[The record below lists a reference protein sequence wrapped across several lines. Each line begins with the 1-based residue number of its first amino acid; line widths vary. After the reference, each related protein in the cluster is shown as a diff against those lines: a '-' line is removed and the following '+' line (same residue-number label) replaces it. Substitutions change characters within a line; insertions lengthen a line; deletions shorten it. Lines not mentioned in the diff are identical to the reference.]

1 MEKIF
6 FNNIIEYNQNKILFY
21 DENLTLNLAS
31 LLFSDYAT
39 NPINIK
45 SHATIKKKFNLFDI
59 IKIDNLVKQYFNG
72 KNFIVFIQPDFEKL
86 IQFFG
91 YNLPKMETEIESIAE
106 RTKSLYDT
114 ECQNALYDIE
124 SFIEIRETPEKLIR
138 EISPYREENDKEL
151 LDLIRNL
158 NICFSK
164 ANIKANDYFCE
175 KTSKGQC
182 LLIKQNKEIKVNTFH
197 NYQSLR
203 YFCTRTALSENEYHN
218 YHHMRKQIIGKKE
231 CEEANLKM
239 YPHSSESKRLI
250 MEYENMLN
258 TIDEII
264 DKINDNKFY
273 NRETFALLSLKLEI
287 LEKQEE
293 ALDEFIHKI
302 LNNELKTVEVEY
314 FDEKIP
320 SKKVENQNLTTNDK
334 LRNCIKNLIENDK
347 NKFEE
352 YPELELDWLN
362 FDKYGFNLN
371 DDDDE

>member
-1 MEKIF
+1 MKKTF
-6 FNNIIEYNQNKILFY
+6 FKDIIEYNKNQIIFY
-21 DENLTLNLAS
+21 DEDFTLNLAS
-31 LLFSDYAT
+31 LLFSNYAT
-39 NPINIK
+39 NIDSTK
-45 SHATIKKKFNLFDI
+45 GHATVKKIFNLFNV
-59 IKIDNLVKQYFNG
+59 IKVNNLVKQYFDG
-72 KNFIVFIQPDFEKL
+72 KNYIVFVQPDFEYL
-86 IQFFG
+86 IHFFG

-124 SFIEIRETPEKLIR
+124 SFIEIRNFPKKLIR
-138 EISPYREENDKEL
+138 EISPYREEYDEEL

-164 ANIKANDYFCE
+164 ASLKANDFFCE
-175 KTSKGQC
+175 KTSKGQY

-197 NYQSLR
+197 NYKSLR

-218 YHHMRKQIIGKKE
+218 YHHMKKQIIGKKE
-231 CEEANLKM
+231 YEEANLKM

-250 MEYENMLN
+250 MEYENMLDMIN
-258 TIDEII
+258 EII

-302 LNNELKTVEVEY
+302 LNNELKTVEVEC
-314 FDEKIP
+314 FDDKIP
-320 SKKVENQNLTTNDK
+320 SRKIENQTLTTNDK
-334 LRNCIKNLIENDK
+334 LRNCIKNLIETDK

-352 YPELELDWLN
+352 YPELGVDWLN
-362 FDKYGFNLN
+362 FDKYGFILK
-371 DDDDE
+371 DDDNE